1 MDSGDKYE
9 LFHKDFLCLYAYLL
23 LESKKI
29 VFVGFVLV
37 EHFSFFAAKFSP
49 F

>member
-37 EHFSFFAAKFSP
+37 VCGEILTFLKL
-49 F
+49 